1 MFSPTRR
8 SSRIKGIS
16 LIRDCFDAVRAS
28 PLAMTMGQKKSPEPV
43 GFGTGFLHPS
53 QAVAGS

>member
-1 MFSPTRR
+1 MKDECQKS
-8 SSRIKGIS
+8 K
-16 LIRDCFDAVRAS
+16 VE
-28 PLAMTMGQKKSPEPV
+28 GQVLGKEKPREPV